1 MTRLTTG
8 RLARSAGVNLE
19 TVRYYERRGLLRR
32 PPRSPSGYRA
42 YAAED
47 LARLSFIKRA
57 QALGFTLDEIKEL
70 LELRIDARNPCE
82 RVLAR
87 TEAKIAV
94 IDRKLDDLRR
104 IKAALARLVA
114 ACRRRAKRARCPI
127 LDSLEAGT
135 DREST

>member
-1 MTRLTTG
+1 
-8 RLARSAGVNLE
+8 
-19 TVRYYERRGLLRR
+19 LLRR

-114 ACRRRAKRARCPI
+114 ACRRRAKHARCPI